1 MDQSW
6 EFSCPQGLWDGST
19 QGQTAEGSPEQ
30 RCFSLCSICTYLW
43 FLLLLCL
50 VPWLLLVNSV
60 GLAAPSPAVMGQ
72 VGLFSGAVPDP
83 RSHSQI
89 LPSASQSCQPKEE
102 NPSVVFP
109 SWQSRPVGT
118 CLLTVCAHVIT
129 FGGVTWGP
137 CCLILVFSGT
147 YMSCKQEVVCVGP
160 SSVCQFSACS
170 WAVWKLMLSSVGS
183 TFFLST
189 ICLIFLLF

>member
-1 MDQSW
+1 M
-6 EFSCPQGLWDGST
+6 
-19 QGQTAEGSPEQ
+19 
-30 RCFSLCSICTYLW
+30 
-43 FLLLLCL
+43 
-50 VPWLLLVNSV
+50 

-102 NPSVVFP
+102 NPSVVFHN
-109 SWQSRPVGT
+109 WQSRSVGT

-160 SSVCQFSACS
+160 SSVLSVLSLLLSCLETY
-170 WAVWKLMLSSVGS
+170 AVLCR
-183 TFFLST
+183 FNFLSVHY
-189 ICLIFLLF
+189 LLDFFAILGMSL